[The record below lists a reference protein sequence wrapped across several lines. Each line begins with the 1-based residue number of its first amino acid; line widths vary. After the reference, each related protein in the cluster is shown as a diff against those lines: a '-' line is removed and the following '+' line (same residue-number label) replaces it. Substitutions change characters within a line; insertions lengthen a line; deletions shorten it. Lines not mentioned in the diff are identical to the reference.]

1 MLLKMHMM
9 KMMMMMNMK
18 KAMEGTDSWGLCLE
32 MLMVPVILMWT
43 TLMKMQRS
51 TFQHWLTN
59 WGHHLLRLICQSE
72 QGHPLQLL
80 IKKAEDAVDYEDIE
94 EQYEG
99 PEVQAPSEEDF
110 LLPKKEYFSAAVSLA
125 SLHQKASVFDEE
137 NYDDEEDDDRD
148 VAVVENGPA
157 DQPDLPAGDYAV
169 TQEEQEKSSDVD
181 PTYVESLETTNGD
194 RDVEESQEA
203 EQEVPLPEL
212 HEKGGPS
219 LPVLCIE
226 DGMVI
231 LRFSEIFGV
240 HEPAKKPDKK
250 VHPRYTVSKDLL
262 KLMDTT
268 DIAEEDEEAF
278 LRGSCQRSTP
288 SRPCNISMGECG
300 RLRDGGVDINSRS
313 SLSSSVDDVDH
324 VDSYVAARPMKE
336 AATSNLYLSDVSTF
350 DPIFDPIEQYDW
362 ENDIVWGNSP
372 SPCHE
377 HRESCTISEVES
389 ETLTTGEI
397 DIESRKKSLELVGDD
412 EVGHSLFLCS
422 HPVSVEP
429 FGSGKSVDGMLCPT
443 QERSYHPQILRLE
456 SRLHLDNSS
465 YPEPGETNGSEGL
478 HKKNVSEHLTKPSPK
493 NVALLEGSWLDNIFW
508 EPMQPAPKPKLIL
521 DLQDDQMLF
530 EVFDNKEGRQLCAHA
545 GAMIIA
551 RPVRSVS
558 GEHPDA
564 HNQGSV
570 SAGHFNISND
580 KYYSSRKALQQS
592 KSHAKKRALHGI
604 KVMHSVPALK
614 LQTMKTKLSNK
625 DIANFHRPKA
635 LWFPHDNEVAAKE
648 QGKLSA
654 QGPMKIILKSMGG
667 KGCKLHVDATDAVSF
682 LKAKASKK
690 LDFKSSERVK
700 IFYSGKELEDDK
712 TLAQQNVRPN
722 SVLHLVR
729 TKIHLWPRAQRL
741 PGDNKPLRP
750 PGAFKKKSELSV
762 KVGHV
767 FLMEYCEERPLLL
780 GNVGMGARLCTY
792 YQKLNSNDQTAA
804 SLRNG
809 SHGLGTLLTLESA
822 DKSPFLGDIRPGCCQ
837 SCLETNMYR
846 APIFPHKV
854 STTDYLLVRSS
865 KGKLSLRRI
874 DRLYV
879 VGQQEPHMEVISP
892 QSKNMH
898 TYIGNRLLVY
908 IYREFRASEKPGFLP
923 CVRADELSAQFPN
936 MPESFIRKRL
946 KHCADLQRGSN
957 GELVWVMRRNFRI
970 PSEEE
975 LRRMVSPEDVCTYES
990 MLAGQHRLKRLGI
1003 SRLTNTVGLA
1013 FAMNQIP
1020 DEAITLA
1027 AASHIERELQITS
1040 WNLSSNFI
1048 ACIAQDRDNIE
1059 RLEITGVGD
1068 PSGRGLGFSYVR
1080 VAPKAPVSSAVVK
1093 KKAAAARGS
1102 SAVTGTD
1109 ADLRRLSMD
1118 AAREVLL
1125 KFNVSEEQIDKM
1137 TRWHRIAMVRKLSS
1151 EQAASGIKVDATAL
1165 NKFARGQRMS
1175 FLQLQQQTREKC
1187 QEIWD
1192 RQVQSLSTTDIE
1204 ELESDSEAN
1213 SDLDSFA
1220 GDLENLL
1227 DAEECEDGEMGNDG
1241 TKRDKPDGV
1250 RALGMRGHKSQ
1261 AQAEEE
1267 IEDEAAEAAELC
1279 RMLMDDDEVERRMK
1293 IKARPTGKEEID
1305 MTSSQGIISP
1315 ETVASL
1321 KSNKNFKNVIR
1332 SMPSEGS
1339 FTLKERLISESKEVG
1354 KHGLKTHLSVKQTTP
1369 SIELKKSKK
1378 IADGT
1383 KVFSGKKHSDK
1394 PVRESFVC
1402 GACGQLGHM
1411 RTNKNCPKY
1420 GEEPE
1425 KHVENVERDD
1435 ASGKPPLETSALVP
1449 KTTSKKLLSK
1459 SLNKV
1464 LLETENAEKP
1474 GAKLLPLKFKCSG
1487 VDKPNDKNV
1496 SEARILE
1503 NQKPATS
1510 DAVDKGVAKISK
1522 IKLSSSSKMK
1532 SEDIQTEPSGT
1543 ALSIQKPAEMDK
1555 SQRPKKIII
1564 KQPKIVAEMEKLP
1577 SKMVVEMKQ
1586 QSLKKEK
1593 KSEMLNLDKL
1603 QKKESKR
1610 LAEVAVSR
1618 KIVEERSWEREE
1630 RLRKEELERE
1640 EARQKKMFEETK
1652 RKMREQQERIAAECK
1667 RYSEARSRDV
1677 VTHKKGKLKKKKKKL
1692 PQLGDVRVDDQT
1704 LNSKERRIPERDRAA
1719 KRRPLPEVGR
1729 HALDHIQQTKRR
1741 RGGEVGLSN
1750 ILENIVER
1758 LKEQYDVSYLF
1769 LKPVS
1774 KKEAP
1779 DYLDIIAH
1787 PMDLATI
1794 KEKVRRMEYKSSDE
1808 FRHDVWQISYNA
1820 HKYND
1825 GRNPGIPPLADQ
1837 LLEICDDM
1845 LDENRY
1851 ALADAEAGIEYRD
1864 T

>member
-1 MLLKMHMM
+1 MQPADASQDAHDEDDDDDEYEEGNGGNRLLGFMFGNVDGSGDLDVDYLDEDAKEHLSALADKLGPSLTEIDLSM
-9 KMMMMMNMK
+9 K
-18 KAMEGTDSWGLCLE
+18 T
-32 MLMVPVILMWT
+32 
-43 TLMKMQRS
+43 RS
-51 TFQHWLTN
+51 PSAASDQDYD
-59 WGHHLLRLICQSE
+59 Q
-72 QGHPLQLL
+72 
-80 IKKAEDAVDYEDIE
+80 KAEDAVDYEDIE

-110 LLPKKEYFSAAVSLA
+110 LLPKKEYFSSAVSLA
-125 SLHQKASVFDEE
+125 SLDHKTSIFDEE
-137 NYDDEEDDDRD
+137 NYDDEEDYDRD
-148 VAVVENGPA
+148 VVVVENGPPG
-157 DQPDLPAGDYAV
+157 QPDLPAGGYAEPL
-169 TQEEQEKSSDVD
+169 EEQGRSSIIGV
-181 PTYVESLETTNGD
+181 TYVESFETANVVG
-194 RDVEESQEA
+194 DVEEFQEG
-203 EQEVPLPEL
+203 EQEVMQSEL
-212 HEKGGPS
+212 HDKSVSS

-240 HEPAKKPDKK
+240 HEPIRKPDKK
-250 VHPRYTVSKDLL
+250 VHPRYAVSK
-262 KLMDTT
+262 

-278 LRGSCQRSTP
+278 LTGSCQRSTL
-288 SRPCNISMGECG
+288 SQARDVSMGESG
-300 RLRDGGVDINSRS
+300 RLRDGGIDINSRS
-313 SLSSSVDDVDH
+313 SLSSSVDDVDQG
-324 VDSYVAARPMKE
+324 DSYVAARPMKE
-336 AATSNLYLSDVSTF
+336 ATISHLLSDVSTF
-350 DPIFDPIEQYDW
+350 DPVLDPVEQYDW

-372 SPCHE
+372 SPCHD
-377 HRESCTISEVES
+377 HRESCTMSEVES
-389 ETLTTGEI
+389 ETLTTGEV
-397 DIESRKKSLELVGDD
+397 DIESRKKSLLLVGDD
-412 EVGHSLFLCS
+412 KVGGSLCS
-422 HPVSVEP
+422 YPVCVEP
-429 FGSGKSVDGMLCPT
+429 FGSGKSVDGTLCTT
-443 QERSYHPQILRLE
+443 QERSNHPQILRLE
-456 SRLHLDNSS
+456 SRLDLENSS
-465 YPEPGETNGSEGL
+465 YPEPEETNGREGL
-478 HKKNVSEHLTKPSPK
+478 HRKRVSEHLRKPSSK
-493 NVALLEGSWLDNIFW
+493 NFELLEGSWLDNIFW
-508 EPMQPAPKPKLIL
+508 EPKQPVPKPKLIL
-521 DLQDDQMLF
+521 DLEDDQMLF

-545 GAMIIA
+545 GAMIVA

-558 GEHPDA
+558 GEHPDT
-564 HNQGSV
+564 HGQGSV
-570 SAGHFNISND
+570 SAGRFNISND

-654 QGPMKIILKSMGG
+654 QGPMKIILKSLGG
-667 KGCKLHVDATDAVSF
+667 KGCKLHMDATDTVSF

-690 LDFKSSERVK
+690 LDFKSSEIVK

-729 TKIHLWPRAQRL
+729 TKIHLWSRAQRL

-792 YQKLNSNDQTAA
+792 YQKLNSNDQTIA

-809 SHGLGTLLTLESA
+809 NHGLGTLLTLEPA

-892 QSKNMH
+892 HSKNVH

-936 MPESFIRKRL
+936 MPESVIRKRL

-1040 WNLSSNFI
+1040 WNLSSNFV

-1125 KFNVSEEQIDKM
+1125 KFNVPEEQIDKM

-1151 EQAASGIKVDATAL
+1151 EQAASGIKVDATTL

-1192 RQVQSLSTTDIE
+1192 RQVQSLSATDIE

-1227 DAEECEDGEMGNDG
+1227 DAEECEEGEMGNDG
-1241 TKRDKPDGV
+1241 TKRDKADGV
-1250 RALGMRGHKSQ
+1250 RALGMRRHKSQ

-1279 RMLMDDDEVERRMK
+1279 RMLMDDDEAERRMK
-1293 IKARPTGKEEID
+1293 IKSRPTGKDETDIA
-1305 MTSSQGIISP
+1305 SSQGILSP
-1315 ETVASL
+1315 ETVASM
-1321 KSNKNFKNVIR
+1321 KSTKNFKNVIR
-1332 SMPSEGS
+1332 SMQTDGS
-1339 FTLKERLISESKEVG
+1339 SSLKERLISESKEVG
-1354 KHGLKTHLSVKQTTP
+1354 KLGLKTHLSFKQTAP
-1369 SIELKKSKK
+1369 SAELKKTKK
-1378 IADGT
+1378 AAEGT

-1435 ASGKPPLETSALVP
+1435 ASGKPSLLETSALAP
-1449 KTTSKKLLSK
+1449 KTTSKKLVSK

-1464 LLETENAEKP
+1464 LLETENAEKT

-1487 VDKPNDKNV
+1487 ADKPNDKSA
-1496 SEARILE
+1496 SEARIIE
-1503 NQKPATS
+1503 NQKPSTS

-1532 SEDIQTEPSGT
+1532 SEDTRTEPSS
-1543 ALSIQKPAEMDK
+1543 AAPIHKPAETDK

-1564 KQPKIVAEMEKLP
+1564 KQPKIIAETENVP
-1577 SKMVVEMKQ
+1577 TRMVVEVKQ
-1586 QSLKKEK
+1586 QSVKKEK
-1593 KSEMLNLDKL
+1593 NADRFNLDKL
-1603 QKKESKR
+1603 QKKENKR
-1610 LAEVAVSR
+1610 LAEVAVNR
-1618 KIVEERSWEREE
+1618 KVFEERSWEREE

-1667 RYSEARSRDV
+1667 RYSEARSKDV
-1677 VTHKKGKLKKKKKKL
+1677 VIHKKGKLKKKKKKKL
-1692 PQLGDVRVDDQT
+1692 PQLGDVHVDDQM
-1704 LNSKERRIPERDRAA
+1704 LNSKDRRIPERDRAA
-1719 KRRPLPEVGR
+1719 KRRPLPDVGR
-1729 HALDHIQQTKRR
+1729 HGLDHIQQTKRR

-1750 ILENIVER
+1750 ILENIVES

-1779 DYLDIIAH
+1779 DYLDIITH
-1787 PMDLATI
+1787 PMDLSTI
-1794 KEKVRRMEYKSSDE
+1794 REKVRKMDYKSSDE
-1808 FRHDVWQISYNA
+1808 FRHDVWQIAYNA

-1837 LLEICDDM
+1837 LLEICDDL